1 MSTELIKFL
10 EPVSIETAV
19 SKAFSL
25 ENALGW
31 GVQSMTRDTVSAM
44 VLLASSRSEHYR
56 YAIAVSPDIAQYLAD
71 LPDGSTTSREHII
84 QSVQVGT
91 LIGQFDMMD
100 LHVIQEDTDESYM
113 VLLILDD
120 DRLVDSFIVSRLR
133 RAEDHVVKSIL
144 PPRKDLQ

>member
-1 MSTELIKFL
+1 
-10 EPVSIETAV
+10 
-19 SKAFSL
+19 
-25 ENALGW
+25 
-31 GVQSMTRDTVSAM
+31 MTRDTVSAM